1 MKKLF
6 DLKEWL
12 TLEDTAKHLTILFG
26 EEVKVSDVLRLAL
39 DGHLQLSVNFLED
52 TRVNY
57 GAVVPFKDALWNEKK
72 IDEYVSVVTMR
83 STKLNN
89 THAIR
94 QEAKI
99 SSINNIWDLAMI
111 LGGRLIIENM
121 FYKLTLDDAIN
132 FRDDYPLPFD
142 NEIFIIDENQLI
154 ACCLMELRRDFFKI
168 DLGTS
173 LSVQLK
179 DRKNYSVKDNLPN
192 DCLLIVRTNAL
203 RQLEDT
209 IRDNQKDNDS
219 PIRKSAATKAAD
231 TYLVIIAALAK
242 KAGINIHEAGAAN
255 KIRRELDLLGIPMTE
270 GTIYTKVVEVLPEVL
285 ADIPDAIGRKQKT
298 TPKQ

>member
-219 PIRKSAATKAAD
+219 PIRKSAATKATD

-255 KIRRELDLLGIPMTE
+255 KIRRELDLLGIPMSE
-270 GTIYTKVVEVLPEVL
+270 GTIYNNIVEVLPQVL
-285 ADIPDAIGRKQKT
+285 ADIPDAIGRRQKT
-298 TPKQ
+298 TPKK

>member
-219 PIRKSAATKAAD
+219 PIRKSAATKATD

-255 KIRRELDLLGIPMTE
+255 KIRRELDLLGIPMSE
-270 GTIYTKVVEVLPEVL
+270 GTIYNNIVEVLPQVL
-285 ADIPDAIGRKQKT
+285 ADIPDAIGRRKKT

>member
-39 DGHLQLSVNFLED
+39 DGHLQLSVNFLQA
-52 TRVNY
+52 TSVNY
-57 GAVVPFKDALWNEKK
+57 GTIVPFKDALWIEKK
-72 IDEYVSVVTMR
+72 LDEYVSVVEMR
-83 STKLNN
+83 SPRLSN

-132 FRDDYPLPFD
+132 YEPLPFD

-219 PIRKSAATKAAD
+219 PIRKSAATKATD

-255 KIRRELDLLGIPMTE
+255 KIRCELDLLGIPMSE
-270 GTIYTKVVEVLPEVL
+270 GTIYNNIVEVLPQVL
-285 ADIPDAIGRKQKT
+285 ADIPDAIGRRQKT

>member
-52 TRVNY
+52 TPVNY

-72 IDEYVSVVTMR
+72 LDEYVSVVKMR
-83 STKLNN
+83 SPKLND

-94 QEAKI
+94 LEAKI
-99 SSINNIWDLAMI
+99 SHINNIWDLALI
-111 LGGRLIIENM
+111 LGGRLIIEKM

-132 FRDDYPLPFD
+132 YEPLPFD

-154 ACCLMELRRDFFKI
+154 ACCLMELDRNFFKP

-173 LSVQLK
+173 ISVQIK
-179 DRKNYSVKDNLPN
+179 DRKNYSVKDNFPN
-192 DCLLIVRTNAL
+192 DCLFIVRTNAL

-209 IRDNQKDNDS
+209 IRDNQKKNDTPLS
-219 PIRKSAATKAAD
+219 KSGETKANNSLLNIIGGLLQLLLNVTD
-231 TYLVIIAALAK
+231 QEGKKRSTYRSQAEIIADLEDKFPMVQGLKKTNLENKFVQAK
-242 KAGINIHEAGAAN
+242 NSI
-255 KIRRELDLLGIPMTE
+255 
-270 GTIYTKVVEVLPEVL
+270 
-285 ADIPDAIGRKQKT
+285 KQ
-298 TPKQ
+298 

>member
-219 PIRKSAATKAAD
+219 PIRKSAATKATD

-255 KIRRELDLLGIPMTE
+255 KIRCELDLLGIPMSE

>member
-1 MKKLF
+1 MAQRVRNF
-6 DLKEWL
+6 CF
-12 TLEDTAKHLTILFG
+12 TYNNPPDTPSAF
-26 EEVKVSDVLRLAL
+26 
-39 DGHLQLSVNFLED
+39 
-52 TRVNY
+52 
-57 GAVVPFKDALWNEKK
+57 EKK

-219 PIRKSAATKAAD
+219 PIRKSAATKATD

-255 KIRRELDLLGIPMTE
+255 KIRRELDLLGIPMSE
-270 GTIYTKVVEVLPEVL
+270 GTIYNNIVEVLPQVL
-285 ADIPDAIGRKQKT
+285 ADIPDAIGRRKKT

>member
-209 IRDNQKDNDS
+209 IRDNQKKNDP
-219 PIRKSAATKAAD
+219 PIRKSAATKATD

-255 KIRRELDLLGIPMTE
+255 KIRCELDLLGIPMSE
-270 GTIYTKVVEVLPEVL
+270 GTIYNNIVEVLPQVL
-285 ADIPDAIGRKQKT
+285 ADIPDAIGRRQKT
-298 TPKQ
+298 TPKK

>member
-209 IRDNQKDNDS
+209 IRDNQKKNDP
-219 PIRKSAATKAAD
+219 PIRKSAATKATD

-255 KIRRELDLLGIPMTE
+255 KIRCELDLLGIPMSE

>member
-219 PIRKSAATKAAD
+219 PIRKSAATKATD

-255 KIRRELDLLGIPMTE
+255 KIRRELDLLGIPMSE
-270 GTIYTKVVEVLPEVL
+270 GTIYNNIVEVLPQVL
-285 ADIPDAIGRKQKT
+285 ADIPDAIGRRQKT